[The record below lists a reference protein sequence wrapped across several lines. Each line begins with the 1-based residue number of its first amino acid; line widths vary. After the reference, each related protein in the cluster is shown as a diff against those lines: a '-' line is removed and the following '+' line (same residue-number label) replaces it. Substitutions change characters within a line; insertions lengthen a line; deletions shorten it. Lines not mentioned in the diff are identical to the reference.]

1 MDALARPLFLARFL
15 SGTTAAVLCVV
26 AIWVAYRVLK
36 HWRIGASHEGQLALE
51 RRAELVATLVQAGL
65 MLALMGLV
73 LTVLAADRSAD
84 SIRGAMCAYG
94 VFDSTTLG
102 FWPLL
107 TSVVAS
113 LGCALWLVFHRL
125 DLRLKRPTLT
135 RSKFKALFALGPIV
149 WIDLAV
155 FLGFASQLDFDVVA
169 SCCSVGLDGGVLG
182 RWGADSSGAGAMIFT
197 VAVALAF
204 CAAAALIWTRRR
216 PGVASSTTAALLSL
230 GAAATMVPA
239 ILLYVAPHAYETPH
253 HLCPFCLLHADVAGI
268 GWPLFGAVFVGTALG
283 SATALLEAF
292 RKRSG
297 EPQAVSDLQG
307 RLGRWGAF
315 AWACAALFALAPIV
329 RFAVI
334 SGGASLFP

>member
-15 SGTTAAVLCVV
+15 SGATAAVLCIV
-26 AIWVAYRVLK
+26 ALWVAMRVLK
-36 HWRIGASHEGQLALE
+36 HWRIGSSHEGQLALE

-94 VFDSTTLG
+94 VFDSTALA

-107 TSVVAS
+107 TSVLAS
-113 LGCALWLVFHRL
+113 LGCAFWLVFHRL
-125 DLRLKRPTLT
+125 DLRMKRPTLT
-135 RSKFKALFALGPIV
+135 RTKFSALFVLGPLL

-155 FLGFASQLDFDVVA
+155 FLGFATQLDFDVIA
-169 SCCSVGLDGGVLG
+169 SCCSVGLDGGAVG
-182 RWGADSSGAGAMIFT
+182 RWGADSSGSGSLVFT

-216 PGVASSTTAALLSL
+216 PGLASSATAALLSL
-230 GAAATMVPA
+230 GAAITMVPA

-253 HLCPFCLLHADVAGI
+253 HLCPFCLLHADVGGL
-268 GWPLFGAVFVGTALG
+268 GWPLFAMVFLGTALG
-283 SATALLEAF
+283 TATALVEAF

-297 EPQAVSDLQG
+297 EPEAVSGLQA

-315 AWACAALFALAPIV
+315 AWTSAALLALAPVV
-329 RFAVI
+329 RFALV

>member
-1 MDALARPLFLARFL
+1 MDALARPLFMARFL
-15 SGTTAAVLCVV
+15 SGATAAVLCVV
-26 AIWVAYRVLK
+26 AIWVALRVLK
-36 HWRIGASHEGQLALE
+36 RWRIGSSHEGQLALE

-94 VFDSTTLG
+94 VFDSTGLA

-107 TSVVAS
+107 TSVIAS

-125 DLRLKRPTLT
+125 DLKLERPVLT
-135 RSKFKALFALGPIV
+135 RTKFTALFALAPIV
-149 WIDLAV
+149 WLDLAV
-155 FLGFASQLDFDVVA
+155 FLGFAGQLDFDVIA

-182 RWGADSSGAGAMIFT
+182 RWGADSSRAGSTIFIA
-197 VAVALAF
+197 AVALSLA
-204 CAAAALIWTRRR
+204 AAAALLWTRRR
-216 PGVASSTTAALLSL
+216 PGIASSATAALLSI

-268 GWPLFGAVFVGTALG
+268 GWPLFGTVFAGTALG
-283 SATALLEAF
+283 TATALVEAF
-292 RKRSG
+292 RTRSG
-297 EPQAVSDLQG
+297 EPDAVSSLQG
-307 RLGRWGAF
+307 RLGRWGAL
-315 AWACAALFALAPIV
+315 AWAFAAVCALAPVV
-329 RFAVI
+329 RFAII